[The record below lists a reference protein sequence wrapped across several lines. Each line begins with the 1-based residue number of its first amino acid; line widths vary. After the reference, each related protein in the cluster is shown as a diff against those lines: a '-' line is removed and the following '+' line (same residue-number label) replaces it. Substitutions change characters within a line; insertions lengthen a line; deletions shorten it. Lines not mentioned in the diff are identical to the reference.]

1 MVQIYLDKLT
11 THRSGPFTTHC
22 LLGWGFVPQLHKTL
36 VSLWPTTDFWGFF
49 LRAPENLGLVN
60 CRPTTST
67 GLPLMGPC
75 VNAPHE
81 RRLWRVSWI
90 GKCLTVG
97 VSLPSIFAVSLGLPQ
112 MPITWG
118 GLPALLALYWAI
130 LCRCL
135 YNGVNAPRGL
145 FSLDSSIRIH
155 TLWGNNSHRMQS
167 PLGLKAYIT
176 MECCLVLQGNCSW
189 HCHHHPRVMQS
200 SAQRPTPWPGWTNV
214 PVSHLKTLPPRLTQT
229 PVAGFGGETL
239 V

>member
-11 THRSGPFTTHC
+11 AHRSGSFRTHC

-67 GLPLMGPC
+67 GLPLMGPW
-75 VNAPHE
+75 VNVPDE
-81 RRLWRVSWI
+81 WRLWRVSWI

-97 VSLPSIFAVSLGLPQ
+97 VSLPSIFAVSLGLPE

-118 GLPALLALYWAI
+118 GLPALLALYWVI

-135 YNGVNAPRGL
+135 YNGVNVPRG
-145 FSLDSSIRIH
+145 FIFIRHLHTHPH
-155 TLWGNNSHRMQS
+155 TLWGNKSLPAQPLRVEGIHNNGVLPGAARELFMILPSPPQSHAV
-167 PLGLKAYIT
+167 LGT
-176 MECCLVLQGNCSW
+176 MPN
-189 HCHHHPRVMQS
+189 
-200 SAQRPTPWPGWTNV
+200 
-214 PVSHLKTLPPRLTQT
+214 TL
-229 PVAGFGGETL
+229 A
-239 V
+239 